1 MKNHLIL
8 PLLLLFWIPSV
19 AQKENSFIRQGNRQY
34 NDGKFKEAEID
45 YRKAL
50 ERTPSSAR
58 GAFNLGNALY
68 RQENY
73 EDAERNFINAAGQI
87 NASDPATRAGAFH
100 NLGNAYLKAE
110 KYNESIQ
117 AFRQALRLNPSDD
130 ETRYN
135 LAYAMRKLSEQQ
147 QQQQQKGDNDRKD
160 DNKDQKDQQN
170 SNENQEQQDQQ
181 QQQQQQKPQISK
193 QDAERML
200 QALKNDEQKTL
211 DKVNQQKAKASPVQV
226 EKDW

>member
-8 PLLLLFWIPSV
+8 SLLLLFWIPSV

-50 ERTPSSAR
+50 ERKPTSAM

-73 EDAERNFINAAGQI
+73 EDAERNFMNAAGQI
-87 NASDPATRAGAFH
+87 KATDPSARAGAFH

-170 SNENQEQQDQQ
+170 SNENQDRQDQ

-211 DKVNQQKAKASPVQV
+211 DKVNRQKAKAGPVQV